1 MDVAD
6 EKLFLGNDLLD
17 RKLCSVFGKFTIS
30 IRIWSTEWR
39 DLLYLGDSGVWLI
52 DELLPIN
59 TGILDL
65 DELFRIF
72 SGDMEGSITLSM
84 DDPIM
89 VFLLHSVD
97 EALLTE
103 LLYISWLYTL
113 RFIALGDFGES
124 DFR

>member
-1 MDVAD
+1 M
-6 EKLFLGNDLLD
+6 DLLD
-17 RKLCSVFGKFTIS
+17 RKPCSIFGLFTIS
-30 IRIWSTEWR
+30 MRTWSTERR

-65 DELFRIF
+65 DEFFRIF
-72 SGDMEGSITLSM
+72 SGDIEESITLSM

-97 EALLTE
+97 EALLTDLLCIS
-103 LLYISWLYTL
+103 LLYKL